1 MDNFENNQENNE
13 QQNPYQ
19 QQPYQPEQS
28 GSAEN
33 PYSPNSYQQYGST
46 ENSYSQSSYQQP
58 AQQYNY
64 YQQPGNPPAKSGLS
78 IASMV
83 LGILSILFFC
93 IPYISIPLAIVG
105 LILGIISL
113 VKKQGGKGMAIA
125 GVICSAIG
133 FVIGIIIIIMA
144 IAAVSSGMYSSPDFW
159 SSFMEEYQQ

>member
-1 MDNFENNQENNE
+1 MDNFENNQGNNE

-28 GSAEN
+28 GKV
-33 PYSPNSYQQYGST
+33 

-58 AQQYNY
+58 SQQYNY
-64 YQQPGNPPAKSGLS
+64 YQQPEKPPAKSGLS
-78 IASMV
+78 IAAMV

-93 IPYISIPLAIVG
+93 IPYISLPLAIVG

-113 VKKQGGKGMAIA
+113 VKKQGGRGMAIA

-133 FVIGIIIIIMA
+133 FIIGIIVIIFAVAA
-144 IAAVSSGMYSSPDFW
+144 ISSGMYSSPDFW
-159 SSFMEEYQQ
+159 SSFMEEYQ

>member
-1 MDNFENNQENNE
+1 MDNFENNQGNNE

-28 GSAEN
+28 GN
-33 PYSPNSYQQYGST
+33 V

-64 YQQPGNPPAKSGLS
+64 YQQPEKPPVKSGLS

-105 LILGIISL
+105 LVLGIISL

-133 FVIGIIIIIMA
+133 LLIGIIVIIMA
-144 IAAVSSGMYSSPDFW
+144 IAAISSGMYSSPDFW
-159 SSFMEEYQQ
+159 SSFIEEYQ